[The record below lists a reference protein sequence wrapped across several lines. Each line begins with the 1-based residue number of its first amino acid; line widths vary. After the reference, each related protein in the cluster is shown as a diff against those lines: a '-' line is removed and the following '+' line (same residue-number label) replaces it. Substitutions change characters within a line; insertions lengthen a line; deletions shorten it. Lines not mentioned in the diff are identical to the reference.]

1 MKTRNRIT
9 WSNVIK
15 KHQVEPFKYLTPGSL
30 EDIVAAVQEAE
41 ACGHRI
47 RAVGSG
53 HSYSD
58 IAITDGHL
66 VDMSRLNRL
75 LELDKDR
82 LHLHHQEKYLVEV
95 EGGITVEKLNRQ
107 LDRQRLALINMGAID
122 EQTISGAIATGTHGS
137 GRNLPAMSGMV
148 RSLMM
153 VATEGKKYRI
163 EPSEGFTDPNQHKEA
178 DTELIQDDDTFYS
191 AVVSMGC
198 MGIVYSYIL
207 EVRPRYWL
215 YENRCAEKWSEV
227 RQKLADGSM
236 FDDYPILI
244 NGQKVER
251 PIRSVFIVVNPYEK
265 DGDHTCMVA
274 RTFEVDRF
282 QFRTLRDRTRNILA
296 TIVSNIPL
304 AYRISLFVVNNL
316 PKLVPAAL
324 ERSMTALK
332 DTTYVHKSYK
342 VLFQGFEYV
351 ASQGHGAEFA
361 YNRHETTYLDV
372 MDKIFAKVAQL
383 SEKYK
388 LYPSSAPTLRF
399 VKSSPIYLTP
409 EHETDVCYIGNPV
422 LVRQKGATLIL
433 NEYQDINLEAG
444 GKPHWGK
451 ITNRLEGRTEL
462 IRQWYPKFETWRQ
475 VMLRFNPNRTFLN
488 SFAERMRLDEP

>member
-1 MKTRNRIT
+1 MKTRTRVT

-15 KHQVEPFKYLTPGSL
+15 KHQVEPFKYLVPGRL
-30 EDIVAAVQEAE
+30 EDIVAAVREAE
-41 ACGHRI
+41 DCGHRI

-58 IAITDGHL
+58 VAITDGHL
-66 VDMSRLNRL
+66 IDMSRLCRVLN
-75 LELDKDR
+75 LDKNK
-82 LHLHHQEKYLVEV
+82 LHRKHQEKYLVEV
-95 EGGITVEKLNRQ
+95 EGGITVESLNQ
-107 LDRQRLALINMGAID
+107 KLDRQGLALINMGAID

-137 GRNLPAMSGMV
+137 GRDLPALSGMV
-148 RSLMM
+148 RSLVI
-153 VATEGKKYRI
+153 VAAEGKVYRI
-163 EPSEGFTDPNQHKEA
+163 EPSEGFTDPAKHN
-178 DTELIQDDDTFYS
+178 DSTVELIQDDDTFYS
-191 AVVSMGC
+191 IVVSLGC
-198 MGIVYSYIL
+198 TGIVYSYIL

-215 YENRCAEKWSEV
+215 YENRQPEKWSEV
-227 RQKLADGSM
+227 RRKLADGSM
-236 FDDYPILI
+236 FDEYSINI
-244 NGQKVER
+244 NGQQVKY
-251 PIRSVFIVVNPYEK
+251 PIRSLFIVVNPYEK

-274 RTFEVDRF
+274 RTFEVEKF
-282 QFRTLRDRTRNILA
+282 HFRRLRDRTRNLLA

-304 AYRISLFVVNNL
+304 AYWISLFIVNNF
-316 PKLVPAAL
+316 PRIVPSAL
-324 ERSMTALK
+324 ERSVTALK
-332 DTTYVHKSYK
+332 DSTYVNKSYK

-361 YNRHETTYLDV
+361 YNRHETNYLEV
-372 MDKIFAKVAQL
+372 MNAVFAKVKQL
-383 SEKYK
+383 SEKYM

-399 VKSSPIYLTP
+399 VKGSPAYLTP

-422 LVRQKGATLIL
+422 LVRQKGAALIL
-433 NEYQDINLEAG
+433 NEYQDIHLEAG